1 MYKRLIM
8 LLFILIIGVLT
19 GCSNNRNS
27 KEDTSTIN
35 VYYIDTKSLGLA
47 SEKYELIGTELSEQV
62 DELLYMIKKSPE
74 NLTYKSVLPDKLTYV
89 CELNKDNVLTINFD
103 TTYNELSGISE
114 VLSRAAIVK
123 TLGQL
128 EVIETIQ
135 FRVNGSPLIDSNG
148 EIVDS
153 MSVEDFVDNTNTNT
167 NYKVKLYF
175 ANQEGDALI
184 GYGTSINYTGTSSL
198 EELAINKLIEGPKN
212 IAMLSAIPEGTKLLH
227 ISKSDG
233 ICTVDFNEAFLEK
246 VPDVKPEVTINSIVN
261 TLEELPDINKVQFTI
276 KSKTVETYGDDID
289 FDGLFERNL
298 NLIKSTE

>member
-1 MYKRLIM
+1 MYRNLTM
-8 LLFILIIGVLT
+8 LLFVLVIGVFT
-19 GCSNNRNS
+19 GCSNNRNT
-27 KEDTSTIN
+27 KDDTSIID

-47 SEKYELIGTELSEQV
+47 SEQYELIGSEPNEQV
-62 DELLYMIKKSPE
+62 DELMYMIKKAPE
-74 NLTYKSVLPDKLTYV
+74 NLTYKSVLPDKLTYS
-89 CELNKDNVLTINFD
+89 CDYNGDNSLTINFD

-128 EVIETIQ
+128 DVIETIQ
-135 FRVNGSPLIDSNG
+135 FKVNGSPLIDSNG

-153 MSVEDFVDNTNTNT
+153 MSVEDFVDNANTNT

-184 GYGTSINYTGTSSL
+184 GYETSINYTGTSSL

-212 IAMLSAIPEGTKLLH
+212 IAMLSTMPEGTKLLH

-246 VPDVKPEVTINSIVN
+246 VPDVKPVVTINSIVN
-261 TLEELPDINKVQFTI
+261 TLVELPDINKVQFTI
-276 KSKTVETYGDDID
+276 KSKTVETYGDVID

>member
-1 MYKRLIM
+1 MYKKLTM
-8 LLFILIIGVLT
+8 LLLVFIIGLFA
-19 GCSNNRNS
+19 GCSNNQNT
-27 KEDTSTIN
+27 KDDAAIIN
-35 VYYIDTKSLGLA
+35 VYYIDTKSLGLV
-47 SEKYELIGTELSEQV
+47 SEEYELIGSKPSEQV

-89 CELNKDNVLTINFD
+89 CDLNDNSLTINFD

-128 EVIETIQ
+128 DMIENIQ
-135 FRVNGSPLIDSNG
+135 FKVNGSPLIDSDG

-184 GYGTSINYTGTSSL
+184 AYGTSINYTGTSSL

-212 IAMLSAIPEGTKLLH
+212 IAMLSTIPEGTKLLH

-233 ICTVDFNEAFLEK
+233 ICTVDFNEVFLDM
-246 VPDVKPEVTINSIVN
+246 VLDVKPEVTINSIVN
-261 TLEELPDINKVQFTI
+261 TLVELPDINKVQFTI
-276 KSKTVETYGDDID
+276 KSKTVETYGDVID

-298 NLIKSTE
+298 NLIKTTE

>member
-1 MYKRLIM
+1 M

-128 EVIETIQ
+128 DVIETIQ

-261 TLEELPDINKVQFTI
+261 TLVELPDINKVQFTI

>member
-1 MYKRLIM
+1 MYKKLTM
-8 LLFILIIGVLT
+8 LLLILAIGLLA
-19 GCSNNRNS
+19 GCSNNPNS

-35 VYYIDTKSLGLA
+35 IYYIDTKSLGLA
-47 SEKYELIGTELSEQV
+47 SEKYELIGKEPGEQV

-89 CELNKDNVLTINFD
+89 CDLNEDNILTINFD

-128 EVIETIQ
+128 KVVETIQ

-153 MSVEDFVDNTNTNT
+153 MSVDDFVDNTNTNT

-184 GYGTSINYTGTSSL
+184 AYATSINYTGTSSL

-212 IAMLSAIPEGTKLLH
+212 IAMLSTIPEGTILLH

-233 ICTVDFNEAFLEK
+233 ICTVDFNEAFLDK

-261 TLEELPDINKVQFTI
+261 TLVELPDINKVQFTI
-276 KSKTVETYGDDID
+276 KSKVVETYGDGID

-298 NLIKSTE
+298 NLIKTTE